1 MSLSASLVKSFSGFI
16 KTDMMAV
23 VLGVRR
29 GPELKV
35 ESKMKSKQINDALTG
50 QCVEARHEDG

>member
-29 GPELKV
+29 GPELTV
-35 ESKMKSKQINDALTG
+35 ESKISWKQINDAPTG
-50 QCVEARHEDG
+50 QFVEARQEEG